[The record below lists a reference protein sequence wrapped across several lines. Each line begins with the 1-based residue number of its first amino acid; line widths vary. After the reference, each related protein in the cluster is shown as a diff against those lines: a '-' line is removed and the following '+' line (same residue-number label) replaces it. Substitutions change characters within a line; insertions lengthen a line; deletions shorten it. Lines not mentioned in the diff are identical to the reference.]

1 VEYGAYFSG
10 VRDHLLIFGPQR
22 LCLPRRFGKSY
33 WGVRLSYVFMDV
45 SQAHK
50 TPLFKDLTFSID
62 KSYCSIV
69 YNTGILSCGVVYME
83 QLFYRFNPWWEEEI
97 SCNFVE
103 RKSYLSQM
111 EQSMKRK
118 EIAILTGLRR
128 IGKTTLMKLFIE
140 ELIKKHNIDPKRI
153 FYISLDTYGLERYSI
168 TEIIDEYR
176 KIHKLSFKEHIY
188 LFLDEIAYKD
198 NFQQELKNLYD
209 LGNVKIFASSSS
221 SSVLRDKKSFL
232 TGREKI
238 IELLPLTFNEFLLFK
253 NIKISKADGHLT
265 DVYFD
270 EYMQTGGIPEYVLTG
285 DIAYL
290 VELLDDIIYKDIIA
304 AHGIRDK
311 KIIRGYFRLLM
322 ERAGKQASLNKISK
336 ILGIGVDTARRYLSY
351 FEDTYLI
358 HSVERCGKLNEK
370 LKSPKKIYAGDIG
383 IKNIFTGFRD
393 KGAVFE
399 NLVYLK
405 IKHKNPC
412 YIYKNKIEIDF
423 FTEDKVL
430 IEAKYN
436 SGLTEKQKKLFESVN
451 ADKKVLIKSV
461 KDFISSF

>member
-1 VEYGAYFSG
+1 
-10 VRDHLLIFGPQR
+10 
-22 LCLPRRFGKSY
+22 
-33 WGVRLSYVFMDV
+33 MD
-45 SQAHK
+45 
-50 TPLFKDLTFSID
+50 
-62 KSYCSIV
+62 
-69 YNTGILSCGVVYME
+69 
-83 QLFYRFNPWWEEEI
+83 QLFFRFNPWWEEDI
-97 SCNFVE
+97 SYKFVE
-103 RKSYLSQM
+103 RKSYLLQM

-118 EIAILTGLRR
+118 DIVILTGLRR

-140 ELIKKHNIDPKRI
+140 RLIKSHNIEPKRV
-153 FYISLDTYGLERYSI
+153 FYISLDTYGLEHYSI
-168 TEIIDEYR
+168 MEIIDEYR
-176 KIHKLSFKEHIY
+176 KIHKLLFAEQIY
-188 LFLDEIAYKD
+188 LFLDEIAYKE

-209 LGNVKIFASSSS
+209 LSNVKIYASSSAS
-221 SSVLRDKKSFL
+221 SILKDKKAHL

-238 IELLPLTFNEFLLFK
+238 IEILPLTFEEYLLFK
-253 NIKISKADGHLT
+253 EIKLSKANSHLL
-265 DVYFD
+265 DSYFGD
-270 EYMQTGGIPEYVLTG
+270 YMQAGGIPEYVLTG

-311 KIIRGYFRLLM
+311 KIIRDYFRLLM
-322 ERAGKQASLNKISK
+322 ERAGKQVSLNKISK

-358 HSVERCGKLNEK
+358 HPIERCGKLNER

-383 IKNIFTGFRD
+383 IKNIYTGFRD

-405 IKHKNPC
+405 IKSKKPC

-423 FTEDKVL
+423 LTEDNVL

-436 SGLTEKQKKLFESVN
+436 SELTDKQKKLFESIN
-451 ADKKVLIKSV
+451 ADKKVLIKNV

>member
-1 VEYGAYFSG
+1 V
-10 VRDHLLIFGPQR
+10 D
-22 LCLPRRFGKSY
+22 
-33 WGVRLSYVFMDV
+33 
-45 SQAHK
+45 
-50 TPLFKDLTFSID
+50 
-62 KSYCSIV
+62 
-69 YNTGILSCGVVYME
+69 
-83 QLFYRFNPWWEEEI
+83 QLFFRFNPWWEEDI
-97 SCNFVE
+97 SYKFVA
-103 RKSYLSQM
+103 RKSYLLQM

-118 EIAILTGLRR
+118 DIVILTGLRR

-140 ELIKKHNIDPKRI
+140 RLIKSHNIEPKRI
-153 FYISLDTYGLERYSI
+153 FYISLDTYGLEHYSI
-168 TEIIDEYR
+168 MEIIDEYR
-176 KIHKLSFKEHIY
+176 KIHKLLFAEQIY
-188 LFLDEIAYKD
+188 LFLDEIAYKE

-209 LGNVKIFASSSS
+209 LSNVKIYASSSAS
-221 SSVLRDKKSFL
+221 SILKDKKAHL

-238 IELLPLTFNEFLLFK
+238 IEILPLTFEEYLLFK
-253 NIKISKADGHLT
+253 EIKLSKANSHLL
-265 DVYFD
+265 DSYFGD
-270 EYMQTGGIPEYVLTG
+270 YMQTGGIPEYVLTG

-311 KIIRGYFRLLM
+311 KIIRDYFRLLM
-322 ERAGKQASLNKISK
+322 ERAGKQVSLNKISK

-358 HSVERCGKLNEK
+358 HPIERCGKLNER

-383 IKNIFTGFRD
+383 IKNIYTGFRD

-405 IKHKNPC
+405 IKSKKPC

-423 FTEDKVL
+423 LTEDNVL

-436 SGLTEKQKKLFESVN
+436 SELTGKQKKLFESIN
-451 ADKKVLIKSV
+451 ADKKVLIKNV

>member
-1 VEYGAYFSG
+1 V
-10 VRDHLLIFGPQR
+10 D
-22 LCLPRRFGKSY
+22 
-33 WGVRLSYVFMDV
+33 
-45 SQAHK
+45 
-50 TPLFKDLTFSID
+50 
-62 KSYCSIV
+62 
-69 YNTGILSCGVVYME
+69 
-83 QLFYRFNPWWEEEI
+83 QLFFRFNPWWEEDI
-97 SCNFVE
+97 SYKFVE
-103 RKSYLSQM
+103 RKSYLLQM

-118 EIAILTGLRR
+118 DIVILTGLRR

-140 ELIKKHNIDPKRI
+140 RLIKSHNIEPKRV
-153 FYISLDTYGLERYSI
+153 FYISLDTYGLEHYSI
-168 TEIIDEYR
+168 MEIIDEYR
-176 KIHKLSFKEHIY
+176 KIHKLLFAEQIY
-188 LFLDEIAYKD
+188 LFLDEIAYKE

-209 LGNVKIFASSSS
+209 LSNVKIYASSSAS
-221 SSVLRDKKSFL
+221 SILKDKKAHL

-238 IELLPLTFNEFLLFK
+238 IEILPLTFEEYLLFK
-253 NIKISKADGHLT
+253 EIKLSKANSHLL
-265 DVYFD
+265 DSYFGD
-270 EYMQTGGIPEYVLTG
+270 YMQAGGIPEYVLTG

-311 KIIRGYFRLLM
+311 KIIRDYFRLLM
-322 ERAGKQASLNKISK
+322 ERAGKQVSLNKISK

-358 HSVERCGKLNEK
+358 HPIERCGKLNER

-383 IKNIFTGFRD
+383 IKNIYTGFRD

-405 IKHKNPC
+405 IKSKKPC

-423 FTEDKVL
+423 LTEDNVL

-436 SGLTEKQKKLFESVN
+436 SELTDKQKKLFESIN
-451 ADKKVLIKSV
+451 ADKKVLIKNV

>member
-1 VEYGAYFSG
+1 
-10 VRDHLLIFGPQR
+10 
-22 LCLPRRFGKSY
+22 
-33 WGVRLSYVFMDV
+33 MD
-45 SQAHK
+45 
-50 TPLFKDLTFSID
+50 
-62 KSYCSIV
+62 
-69 YNTGILSCGVVYME
+69 
-83 QLFYRFNPWWEEEI
+83 QLFFRFNPWWEEDI
-97 SCNFVE
+97 SYKFVE
-103 RKSYLSQM
+103 RKSYLLQM

-118 EIAILTGLRR
+118 DIVILTGLRR

-140 ELIKKHNIDPKRI
+140 RLIKSHNIEPKRV
-153 FYISLDTYGLERYSI
+153 FYISLDTYGLEHYSI
-168 TEIIDEYR
+168 MEIIDEYR
-176 KIHKLSFKEHIY
+176 KIHKLLFAEQIY
-188 LFLDEIAYKD
+188 LFLDEIAYKE

-209 LGNVKIFASSSS
+209 LSNVKIYASSSAS
-221 SSVLRDKKSFL
+221 FILKDKKAHL

-238 IELLPLTFNEFLLFK
+238 IEILPLTFEEYLLFK
-253 NIKISKADGHLT
+253 EIKLSKANSHLL
-265 DVYFD
+265 DSYFGD
-270 EYMQTGGIPEYVLTG
+270 YMQAGGIPEYVLTG

-311 KIIRGYFRLLM
+311 KIIRDYFRLLM
-322 ERAGKQASLNKISK
+322 ERAGKQVSLNKISK

-358 HSVERCGKLNEK
+358 HPIERCGKLNER

-383 IKNIFTGFRD
+383 IKNIYTGFRD

-405 IKHKNPC
+405 IKSKKPC

-423 FTEDKVL
+423 LTEDNVL

-436 SGLTEKQKKLFESVN
+436 SELTDKQKKLFESIN
-451 ADKKVLIKSV
+451 ADKKVLIKNV

>member
-1 VEYGAYFSG
+1 V
-10 VRDHLLIFGPQR
+10 D
-22 LCLPRRFGKSY
+22 
-33 WGVRLSYVFMDV
+33 
-45 SQAHK
+45 
-50 TPLFKDLTFSID
+50 
-62 KSYCSIV
+62 
-69 YNTGILSCGVVYME
+69 
-83 QLFYRFNPWWEEEI
+83 QLFFRFNPWWEEDI
-97 SCNFVE
+97 SYKFVE
-103 RKSYLSQM
+103 RKSYLLQM

-118 EIAILTGLRR
+118 DIVILTGLRR

-140 ELIKKHNIDPKRI
+140 RLIKSHNIEPKRV
-153 FYISLDTYGLERYSI
+153 FYISLDTYGLEHYSI
-168 TEIIDEYR
+168 MEIIDEYR
-176 KIHKLSFKEHIY
+176 KIHKLLFAEQIY
-188 LFLDEIAYKD
+188 LFLDEIAYKE

-209 LGNVKIFASSSS
+209 LSNVKIYASSSAS
-221 SSVLRDKKSFL
+221 FILKDKKAHL

-238 IELLPLTFNEFLLFK
+238 IEILPLTFEEYLLFK
-253 NIKISKADGHLT
+253 EIKLSKANSHLL
-265 DVYFD
+265 DSYFGD
-270 EYMQTGGIPEYVLTG
+270 YMQAGGIPEYVLTG

-311 KIIRGYFRLLM
+311 KIIRDYFRLLM
-322 ERAGKQASLNKISK
+322 ERAGKQVSLNKISK

-358 HSVERCGKLNEK
+358 HPIERCGKLNER

-383 IKNIFTGFRD
+383 IKNIYTGFRD

-405 IKHKNPC
+405 IKSKKPC

-423 FTEDKVL
+423 LTEDNVL

-436 SGLTEKQKKLFESVN
+436 SELTDKQKKLFESIN
-451 ADKKVLIKSV
+451 ADKKVLIKNV